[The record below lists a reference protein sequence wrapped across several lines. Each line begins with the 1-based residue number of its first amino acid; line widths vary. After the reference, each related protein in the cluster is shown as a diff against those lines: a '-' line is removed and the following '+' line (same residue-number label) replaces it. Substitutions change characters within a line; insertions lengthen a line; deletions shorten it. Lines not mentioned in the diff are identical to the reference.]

1 MINNLKQ
8 VQESYSITD
17 KTSGT
22 VSFGPK
28 QTLWSTDN
36 IAYVMLNA
44 KGDAVKDLT
53 DPHITIWG
61 KNNRADAWIAS
72 VEFSWAGAR
81 HVYFNLKSNK
91 FSTPHIPSS
100 DEAIAKALERL
111 LAQFLNLAQI
121 ASITVTQAPTAS
133 SLSKPNDNNAPS
145 PSVNPK
151 SATYTSDWPS
161 LG

>member
-1 MINNLKQ
+1 MIKNLKQ
-8 VQESYSITD
+8 VQDSYTITD
-17 KTSGT
+17 KTHGT
-22 VSFGPK
+22 VTFGPK
-28 QTLWSTDN
+28 QAKWSTEN

-44 KGDAVKDLT
+44 KGDVVKNLT

-61 KNNRADAWIAS
+61 KNHRSDAWIAS

-81 HVYFNLKSNK
+81 HVYFNLFNKK
-91 FSTPHIPSS
+91 FSTPHIPSG
-100 DEAIAKALERL
+100 DEGIAKTLELL

-133 SLSKPNDNNAPS
+133 SLSKPNDNNTPP

-151 SATYTSDWPS
+151 SDTYASDWPS